1 MKKCLGCSSFLDDG
15 AEVCSNCGSNQFVA
29 PTQEELDYI
38 AQYYAQQN
46 AAQNQQYETT
56 QQPQQENKKKA
67 KIKGNNSAD
76 GGKSNKKL
84 IPVIAALG
92 VVLVIGLVV
101 LLFGNRASKGLEFV
115 SNGDG
120 TCYWSGIGTCTDTVI
135 IVPEKNGDETVVAV
149 GSEDNV
155 LGYSGTVTKV
165 VLPKTIVSIGE
176 FAFSSAESLEE
187 IELNEGLKT
196 INDHAFSEC
205 SNLKSVVFPTTL
217 ESIGQ
222 SSFWGCTS
230 ITEVVLPEGLITLEN
245 FAFNDCTN
253 LKKVS
258 LPSTITNEVSFSKE
272 CPDICPESLEE
283 INLTDN
289 WKYYYLDV
297 TYYPDIH
304 EEPDIRF
311 HILTDK
317 SYVDYPGSYYDLTDN
332 NRTALFCT
340 ATHKTAMK
348 INGEDLTWGEQQIKG
363 KYIMTDM
370 YGFVVQEFVEN
381 NGLNVDYIPM
391 FYSYEEDLSKY
402 EKIVC
407 STYQYDET
415 NNYYTFTGT
424 GSFKGADITINK
436 IFYYLG
442 DFIVSYEEYIQGDK
456 KDSGVYEF
464 IRYQDS
470 LAYWLDDG
478 VDIDSVDTEKLE
490 ELEEK
495 KNNLLDEL
503 AREFRNA
510 GVDVTINET
519 TGELAL
525 DSSVLFGGDSSEITA
540 EGKSFIDKFIGVYSK
555 VVFSEKYDGL
565 VSKTVVEGHTAPVKG
580 TSYEADIPLSEA
592 RAKNVL
598 DCCIASENSTN
609 PTKIKETF
617 ESVGYSNS
625 KPVYDNSG
633 AVDMDASRR
642 VSFRLVLNLE

>member
-46 AAQNQQYETT
+46 AAQNQQYETA

-155 LGYSGTVTKV
+155 LEYDSTVIKV
-165 VLPKTIVSIGE
+165 VLPETIVSIGE
-176 FAFSSAESLEE
+176 YAFSNCEMLEE
-187 IELNEGLKT
+187 IKLNEGLKT
-196 INDHAFSEC
+196 IEFAAFQNCENLKGLKIPSTLKDIGKHAF
-205 SNLKSVVFPTTL
+205 N
-217 ESIGQ
+217 
-222 SSFWGCTS
+222 GCTS
-230 ITEVVLPEGLITLEN
+230 ITELVLPEGFKSLGLWA
-245 FAFNDCTN
+245 FADCTS
-253 LKKVS
+253 LKTVS
-258 LPSTITNEVSFSKE
+258 LPSTITHEISFSSAGQHFY
-272 CPDICPESLEE
+272 PESIEE
-283 INLTDN
+283 ITLAEN
-289 WKYYYLDV
+289 WKYYYFSAHH
-297 TYYPDIH
+297 YPESDEAPEIT
-304 EEPDIRF
+304 
-311 HILTDK
+311 LKVVTDK
-317 SYVDYPGSYYDLTDN
+317 SYVTYPGLYNDLTPE

-340 ATHKTAMK
+340 ATRKTTMK
-348 INGEDLTWGEQQIKG
+348 INAEDVTWGAQQIKG
-363 KYIMTDM
+363 KYIMPDR

-424 GSFKGADITINK
+424 GSFEGADITINK

-442 DFIVSYEEYIQGDK
+442 DFIISYEEYIEGENVDY
-456 KDSGVYEF
+456 GTYEF

-525 DSSVLFGGDSSEITA
+525 DSSILFGGDSSEITA

-633 AVDMDASRR
+633 AVDMEASRR